1 MKISVAGMDPS
12 MANWGIA
19 EAVLDLQDGTL
30 STPVLSLVQP
40 RDGDGK
46 KQVRKNSLDLCRA
59 TELAAAALEVGRRSK
74 VVFVEVPVGSQNAR
88 AMCSY
93 GMCLGVLGSLRS
105 EGIEIIEVSPDENKK
120 IFTGNKNATKADM
133 IAKAVELYPEANFPS
148 HGGKISATKAEHC
161 ADAIAAIH
169 AGVKTPVFQHLM
181 RLLAKD

>member
-1 MKISVAGMDPS
+1 MDPS

-46 KQVRKNSLDLCRA
+46 KQVRRNSLDMCRA
-59 TELAAAALEVGRRSK
+59 TELAAAALEVGRRNK

-120 IFTGNKNATKADM
+120 IFTGNKNATPKANRNCM
-133 IAKAVELYPEANFPS
+133 MKLRYWPTEGKASWL
-148 HGGKISATKAEHC
+148 
-161 ADAIAAIH
+161 
-169 AGVKTPVFQHLM
+169 TP
-181 RLLAKD
+181 LLPRSP

>member
-1 MKISVAGMDPS
+1 

-46 KQVRKNSLDLCRA
+46 KQVRRNSLDRCRA
-59 TELAAAALEVGRRSK
+59 TELAAAALEVGRRNK
-74 VVFVEVPVGSQNAR
+74 IVFVEVPVGSQNAR

-120 IFTGNKNATKADM
+120 IFTGKKNATKDEM

-148 HGGKISATKAEHC
+148 HNGKISATKAEHC